1 MNYLKHIDLIHEYI
15 KEFSTLMLEIPKMTE
30 GDGLP
35 MQGQDSAT
43 ILSMFHDILEKETPF
58 IVLMVT
64 KGGERLPKAI
74 KGILDEFKG
83 MIPLELLKRLP
94 QRGKKIIKSS
104 RSWIGQVEAVR
115 PLHGWAEGNNLLRQ
129 SLQPD
134 LVPSS
139 SPSPCTHIPRQS
151 GGRCSLSEMNV
162 ASHVGLA
169 PPTFPNFVIDVAV
182 VSVAKDNHAQDR
194 SS

>member
-1 MNYLKHIDLIHEYI
+1 MLFTFLV
-15 KEFSTLMLEIPKMTE
+15 FS
-30 GDGLP
+30 
-35 MQGQDSAT
+35 GQ
-43 ILSMFHDILEKETPF
+43 
-58 IVLMVT
+58 
-64 KGGERLPKAI
+64 R
-74 KGILDEFKG
+74 
-83 MIPLELLKRLP
+83 
-94 QRGKKIIKSS
+94 
-104 RSWIGQVEAVR
+104 IGQVEAVR

-194 SS
+194 SSQAWLWSWAIVVDDELLFFFFFFSILNPYIYIYIYIWACVGATNSEETNNDASKVIPNFKL